1 MDSDDILARMREV
14 RIAQETIRSAQ
25 GRLNAPMSDADRLI
39 RGAGT
44 ASVAAA
50 SLVGGAASGADGRIS
65 ARLNAA
71 AEGGRRFKQH
81 LQDAYAQMSSRIDE
95 LDREYEYLE
104 IELRAALERESSD

>member
-14 RIAQETIRSAQ
+14 RIAQEAIRTAQ

-39 RGAGT
+39 KGAGN
-44 ASVAAA
+44 ASVTAA

-65 ARLNAA
+65 ARLSAA
-71 AEGGRRFKQH
+71 AEGGRRFKQR

-104 IELRAALERESSD
+104 IELRAALDRESSD